1 MTRTTT
7 TRRGPL
13 VAVLLAVALLAAAC
27 GGSDSGASGDKK
39 SGAIT
44 APRVANTSSTQ
55 PTFVATKY
63 GVIKYGP
70 DFGLKMSESDWKTF
84 DSHAVGTQ
92 TVLSGQADIVAGS
105 FVSDMVLAEKGQKFK
120 AFCPYISNDDF
131 VLVGANGVKSV
142 SQLFEP
148 GRRIAIDSPG
158 GAGAIILNAI
168 LAASGETRT
177 AKDIKN
183 AQILESSGLRLS
195 AFAAGKVDATVIHKL
210 QYNSAKDKVKQPA
223 IIASLYEQ
231 VPVFVKEVHAAPA
244 KWLDENLDTAA
255 AYCAGVIKG
264 MRELKADQKLFNE
277 AVNTY
282 AESKPDSAADL
293 EEVFSLVQKYD
304 FWPAD
309 GGLSE
314 KNVQFMGEIAV
325 KAGLLKSVPKYSDV
339 VDPRPLEMA
348 LKMLDKK

>member
-1 MTRTTT
+1 
-7 TRRGPL
+7 
-13 VAVLLAVALLAAAC
+13 VSLLAAAC
-27 GGSDSGASGDKK
+27 GGGDSGESGDKK
-39 SGAIT
+39 DGAIT

-63 GVIKYGP
+63 GVMKYGP
-70 DFGLKMSESDWKTF
+70 DFGLKMALSDWKTF

-92 TVLSGQADIVAGS
+92 TVLSGKADIVAGS

-131 VLVGANGVKSV
+131 VLVGANGLNSV

-168 LAASGETRT
+168 LAAAGEKRT
-177 AKDIKN
+177 VADIKD

-195 AFAAGKVDATVIHKL
+195 AYAAGKVDATVVHKL
-210 QYNSAKDKVKQPA
+210 QYNSAEDKVKEPK

-244 KWLDENLDTAA
+244 KWLDANLETAA

-264 MRELKADQKLFNE
+264 MRELKNDQKLFNE
-277 AVNTY
+277 AVDTY
-282 AESKPDSAADL
+282 AEDKPDNPADL
-293 EEVFSLVQKYD
+293 AEVFGLVQKYD
-304 FWPAD
+304 FWPED

-314 KNVQFMGEIAV
+314 ANVKFMAEVAMQS
-325 KAGLLKSVPKYSDV
+325 GLLTKMPVYSDV

>member
-1 MTRTTT
+1 VAHARSR
-7 TRRGPL
+7 TRRGAL
-13 VAVLLAVALLAAAC
+13 TAALLAAALFAAGC
-27 GGSDSGASGDKK
+27 GSSDTGAT
-39 SGAIT
+39 GADGEKTI
-44 APRVANTSSTQ
+44 RIANTSSTQ

-63 GVIKYGP
+63 GVLKYGP
-70 DFGLKMSESDWKTF
+70 DFGLKMSVGDWKTF

-92 TVLSGQADIVAGS
+92 TVLSGQADVVAGS

-131 VLVGANGVKSV
+131 VLVGANGVTSV

-168 LAASGETRT
+168 LAASGEKRT
-177 AKDIKN
+177 VADIEN

-195 AFAAGKVDATVIHKL
+195 AYAAGKVDATVVHKL
-210 QYNSAKDKVKQPA
+210 QYNSAESKVKQPT
-223 IIASLYEQ
+223 IIASLYES

-264 MRELKADQKLFNE
+264 MRELKQDAALFKE
-277 AVNTY
+277 AVDKY
-282 AESKPDSAADL
+282 AEDKPDSQADL
-293 EEVFSLVQKYD
+293 DEVYGLVQKYD
-304 FWPAD
+304 FWPED
-309 GGLSE
+309 GGLNE
-314 KNVQFMGEIAV
+314 KNVQFMGEVAV
-325 KAGLLKSVPKYSDV
+325 QSGLLKSVPKFEDV
-339 VDPRPLEMA
+339 VDPRPIEMA
-348 LKMLDKK
+348 LKMLAEQK